1 PVFDALAPAEAAAQ
15 HTLQF
20 LFNPER
26 AARLVEFHA
35 LNTENPALQEVL
47 ESILAATWK
56 TPHGEGSGGQI
67 ANVVDM
73 VALYDLM
80 ALAAN
85 DHAADEV
92 RAIARLELDELHGW
106 LNAPRAGRQPI
117 SDPAHHHSVN
127 ISGGHRQP
135 ATDCSDLRIRFDDR
149 DAMVRSEERTL
160 TKHEAAVLQVHPHS
174 NGGVQVVGWDQETYA
189 VTACKAASG
198 SGAEAEQILS
208 QIKMSI
214 ENGKVSTSGPGDD
227 EEWTVYL
234 LIRAPKSASIDM
246 DTMNGPI
253 SLYDVDGKLTAHAKN
268 GPISLK
274 NFSGDAEITAVN
286 GPISLDGGRVSV
298 RIRTE
303 NGRVSV
309 DLQGETWSGD
319 GLSAD
324 AK

>member
-1 PVFDALAPAEAAAQ
+1 MPRRSWYFLISVSALLALGFTTA
-15 HTLQF
+15 
-20 LFNPER
+20 R
-26 AARLVEFHA
+26 ANR
-35 LNTENPALQEVL
+35 
-47 ESILAATWK
+47 
-56 TPHGEGSGGQI
+56 
-67 ANVVDM
+67 
-73 VALYDLM
+73 
-80 ALAAN
+80 
-85 DHAADEV
+85 
-92 RAIARLELDELHGW
+92 
-106 LNAPRAGRQPI
+106 
-117 SDPAHHHSVN
+117 HHHSVN

-160 TKHEAAVLQVHPHS
+160 TKYEAAVLEVHPHR
-174 NGGVQVVGWDQETYA
+174 NGGVQVAGWDKETYA

-198 SGAEAEQILS
+198 SGDEAEQILS

-286 GPISLDGGRVSV
+286 GPISLDGGRGSV
-298 RIRTE
+298 RIHTE
-303 NGRVSV
+303 NGPISV
-309 DLQGETWSGD
+309 ELQGKTWSGE

-324 AK
+324 AKNGPVTLMVPSSYQSSFVVESTNYAPVSCKASICDNARKTWDDQHRRIEYGNAPAMIRLSTVNGPVTVRDSRENL